1 MQDDSITS
9 QITRV
14 YDPAGVETKWYQY
27 WLDHKLFEA
36 HVDHSKKHD
45 HHAPAQRDGRAAHGT
60 HAQ

>member
-9 QITRV
+9 QITSV

-36 HVDHSKKHD
+36 HVDPVSYTHLDVYKR
-45 HHAPAQRDGRAAHGT
+45 QR
-60 HAQ
+60 